1 VDGEV
6 EQLVAGPSSGLA
18 ALSAAMSS
26 KTRPVERE
34 ITRGSPNDLKYTH
47 SVDCTCT

>member
-1 VDGEV
+1 MAKWRSS
-6 EQLVAGPSSGLA
+6 VAGPSSDFA
-18 ALSAAMSS
+18 ALSAAMSL

-34 ITRGSPNDLKYTH
+34 TTRGSPNDLKYTH